1 MLPVLYDACRSC
13 KGGSEID
20 FPVARERALHAMQ
33 GLVNLGVYLALC
45 LVLLLIASVIQ
56 ILIRDPHHRF
66 HRHHVKVRITKYVL
80 AW

>member
-1 MLPVLYDACRSC
+1 
-13 KGGSEID
+13 
-20 FPVARERALHAMQ
+20 MQ

-56 ILIRDPHHRF
+56 ILIRDPQHRL